1 MAVNT
6 DADRLYHM
14 AESAK
19 EAIGYIKN
27 KTRNDL
33 DSDRQIVHC
42 LVRCLEIIGEAAS
55 KISAQLKSDNPQ
67 IPWEHIVGMR
77 NRLVHAYFD
86 INLDIVWRTVKEE
99 LPVLIENIE
108 KISK

>member
-1 MAVNT
+1 MAANT

-19 EAIGYIKN
+19 EAIGYIQN
-27 KTRNDL
+27 KTRDDL
-33 DSDRQIVHC
+33 DSDRQLVHC

-55 KISAQLKSDNPQ
+55 KISAQLKNDNPQ
-67 IPWEHIVGMR
+67 IPWEYIVGMR

-99 LPVLIENIE
+99 LPGLIENIE
-108 KISK
+108 KISN